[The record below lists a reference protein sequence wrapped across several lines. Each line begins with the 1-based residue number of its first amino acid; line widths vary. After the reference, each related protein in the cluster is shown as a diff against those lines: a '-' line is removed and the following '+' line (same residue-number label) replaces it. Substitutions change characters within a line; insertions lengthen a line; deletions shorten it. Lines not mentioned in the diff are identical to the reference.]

1 MITNEQKDPK
11 TKGFREIEIAIH
23 LILREPP
30 FIQMVNYSISFVDF
44 SKIFRTK

>member
-1 MITNEQKDPK
+1 MTNEQKDPK
-11 TKGFREIEIAIH
+11 REGFREIEIAIH